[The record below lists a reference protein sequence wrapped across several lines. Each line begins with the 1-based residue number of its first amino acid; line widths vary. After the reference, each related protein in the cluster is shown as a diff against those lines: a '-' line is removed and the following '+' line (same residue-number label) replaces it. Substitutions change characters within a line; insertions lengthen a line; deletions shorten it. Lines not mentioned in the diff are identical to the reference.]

1 MYLIDG
7 QQPLLC
13 GTGWALLAPSP
24 NVSRYKEFLKDVAAD
39 DDLYFMPPFELEELM
54 QLQPWVL
61 PSRKRLT
68 PDTERVCATSEQSR
82 GCAKACSNVT
92 PASDTFPS

>member
-1 MYLIDG
+1 MWHEL
-7 QQPLLC
+7 
-13 GTGWALLAPSP
+13 GTSGALTQH
-24 NVSRYKEFLKDVAAD
+24 VQIQGFLKDVAAD

-54 QLQPWVL
+54 QLQPWVS
-61 PSRKRLT
+61 PSRKRFT
-68 PDTERVCATSEQSR
+68 PDTVRVCATSEQSQ